1 MNNDTKNNSI
11 EAENRLKEKYSDEAI
26 KNINALGDV
35 LRRIHNRLDKE
46 GYFLSDG
53 KTWDIFKIGR
63 IVCELILEEGDISY
77 K

>member
-1 MNNDTKNNSI
+1 MDETKNK
-11 EAENRLKEKYSDEAI
+11 LKEKFSEEAI
-26 KNINALGDV
+26 KNITSLGDV